1 MEVSVGG
8 EHLMVRLLNKASS
21 KMSSLLDQLNYTFN
35 LPKIS
40 VQSTEQTLN
49 LILNDSIKVVRF
61 GDGEFDLIEGKS
73 ITYQQGSPQ
82 LSKQLRDVLFSENEK
97 LLVCVP
103 DFFENI
109 SRYTDSSIKFW
120 KHDIRKRERL
130 YKEIANTTRVFGSA
144 QISRPYINLKDKSIS
159 KRYFKKLKQI
169 WENKDILIVEGE
181 TSRSGVGNDLFDNA
195 KSIKRIICP
204 SKNAYSK
211 LREIESKIQYF
222 KENRLI
228 LLMLG
233 PTAKIAIADLV
244 NIKNQMIDIGHLD
257 SEYEWF
263 LRGDLIKTKIP
274 NKHTAEFNLDNN
286 IVFNKDPEYERQI
299 VAKIL

>member
-1 MEVSVGG
+1 
-8 EHLMVRLLNKASS
+8 MVRLLNKASS
-21 KMSSLLDQLNYTFN
+21 KMSSLLDRLNYTFN

-120 KHDIRKRERL
+120 KHDIRERERL
-130 YKEIANTTRVFGSA
+130 YKEIANTPRVFGSA
-144 QISRPYINLKDKSIS
+144 QISRPYINLRDKSIS
-159 KRYFKKLKQI
+159 KRYFEKLKQI

-263 LRGDLIKTKIP
+263 LRGDLTKTKIP